1 MCLLACYVQNKYQH
15 MILSKLT
22 DMEFFRDKQ
31 NKSLLMFFLQQ
42 ILFFLKLNFILI
54 PASDIQA

>member
-42 ILFFLKLNFILI
+42 ILFFLKLYFILI